1 MEEIKNK
8 FDYDDKSLVIVAV
21 LILGVM
27 SMFALPDA
35 DASGI
40 ISSIVTGLF
49 GIAVGKSL
57 K

>member
-1 MEEIKNK
+1 MEK
-8 FDYDDKSLVIVAV
+8 FNYDDKDLVILAV
-21 LILGVM
+21 LILGIV

-35 DASGI
+35 DAPGI

-49 GIAVGKSL
+49 GVAVGKSI